1 MRFPGPLLPATFL
14 KRPNR
19 FLGIVKIG
27 DVYAQ
32 CFVPN
37 PGRMKEL
44 LHPGARVYLLERS
57 SEKRKTRYNLVLV
70 DFGGSLVSIDSMR
83 PNKVVAEAIEA
94 GSIPEFLDLNVEKRE
109 HTYRGSRL
117 DFLLRGKKDQ
127 LLLEVKSC
135 TLVRDGVGLFP
146 DAPTARGSRHLL
158 TLIDSLER
166 GRAAAFFLIQRADAG
181 CLKPNEE
188 ADPEF
193 TGNLREAH
201 RRGVEVYAYTSEVT
215 LEGVFVKEKVPVILE
230 SR

>member
-1 MRFPGPLLPATFL
+1 MQFSGPLLPATFL
-14 KRPNR
+14 DRPNR

-27 DVYAQ
+27 GANAQ
-32 CFVPN
+32 CFIPN

-44 LHPGARVYLLERS
+44 LHPGAKVYLLEKS
-57 SEKRKTRYNLVLV
+57 SEKRKTRYNMVLV
-70 DFGGSLVSIDSMR
+70 DFGGSLVSIDSMT
-83 PNKVVAEAIEA
+83 PNRVVAEAIES
-94 GSIPEFLDLNVEKRE
+94 GSIAEFLDLTVEKRE
-109 HTYRGSRL
+109 HTYGESRL
-117 DFLLRGKKDQ
+117 DFLLRGKKGQ

-135 TLVRDGVGLFP
+135 TLVKDGVGLFP

-158 TLIDSLER
+158 TLIDGLEQ

-193 TGNLREAH
+193 AGNLREAH

-215 LEGVFVKEKVPVILE
+215 FEGVSVKEKVPVIL
-230 SR
+230 